1 MEIYMKFIHKL
12 LLHRDLKT
20 NSNIFSAH
28 EICRTTANHLRQ
40 IQDLE
45 LVGPIERDNILCVN
59 FNCFRIAYKF
69 WAESNVSSWIID
81 LAVNLLP
88 VIIAPWDFTENFVDT
103 NNLQHECQLAPGLDI
118 DQVARRT
125 EGYSGDD
132 LTNICRDASLNG
144 MRRKIAGKNPDEIKN
159 ISEAEILEIPVMMDD
174 FLEAI
179 DKIQPTVSAG
189 DVERHEKWFSEFGS
203 T

>member
-1 MEIYMKFIHKL
+1 MFL
-12 LLHRDLKT
+12 V
-20 NSNIFSAH
+20 
-28 EICRTTANHLRQ
+28 LR
-40 IQDLE
+40 
-45 LVGPIERDNILCVN
+45 CVQN
-59 FNCFRIAYKF
+59 GTVR
-69 WAESNVSSWIID
+69 
-81 LAVNLLP
+81 VNDWYGACLILP
-88 VIIAPWDFTENFVDT
+88 VLQVQFSLMRLILFAVPEGKPVTVLTATNFPWALDEALRRRLEKRIYIPLPDFKSRKELIKI
-103 NNLQHECQLAPGLDI
+103 NLKSIMLAPGLDI

-189 DVERHEKWFSEFGS
+189 DVERHEKWFSEFLENQILDAPVGGHGHPV
-203 T
+203 